1 MTYLVSFFL
10 ANTQG
15 PPGNNFTATFD
26 GQTILSLSEANAF
39 GYQLFSGTAVAR
51 GTSAVLSFSGEQDP
65 AFYLL
70 DDVSVEAAPAPVTG
84 GGIASALLVVAGI
97 ALYRRRRGGQTA

>member
-70 DDVSVEAAPAPVTG
+70 DDVSVEAAPAVR
-84 GGIASALLVVAGI
+84 IAVSPPAEALEAS
-97 ALYRRRRGGQTA
+97 RRASRET